1 MDQYWGIPG
10 DEGLYEST
18 EAQGGA
24 GVPNP
29 LVQLDPGLFIWTILT
44 FLILFFVL
52 SKFAWRPLLAALESR
67 EKTIRSSLEDA
78 EKAKQ
83 ELERLNTESE
93 AIISEARSEAQSIRV
108 EAKSAAEKI
117 KADIMAQAGEDA
129 KKLRDENEKQ
139 IQVEKDRAI
148 NEIRQ
153 EVVGLTLT
161 VAERVIR
168 KNLSKEDNQ
177 KLIEGSLKTLKG
189 YDA

>member
-10 DEGLYEST
+10 DEGLHESAET
-18 EAQGGA
+18 QGGA
-24 GVPNP
+24 GASNP

-52 SKFAWRPLLAALESR
+52 SKFAGRPLLEALESR
-67 EKTIRSSLEDA
+67 ENTIKSSLDNA

-83 ELERLNTESE
+83 ELESLNTETE
-93 AIISEARSEAQSIRV
+93 TIISEARSEAQSIRL
-108 EAKSAAEKI
+108 EAKSAAEKV
-117 KADIMAQAGEDA
+117 KADIIAQAGEDA

-153 EVVGLTLT
+153 EVVDLTLT

-168 KNLSKEDNQ
+168 KYLSKEDNQ
-177 KLIEGSLKTLKG
+177 DLIEDSLKTLKIH
-189 YDA
+189 DA

>member
-1 MDQYWGIPG
+1 MDQYWGMPG
-10 DEGLYEST
+10 DEGLHEST

-52 SKFAWRPLLAALESR
+52 SKFAWKPLLTLLESR
-67 EKTIRSSLEDA
+67 ENTIKSSLEDA

-83 ELERLNTESE
+83 ELERLNAETET
-93 AIISEARSEAQSIRV
+93 IISEARSKAQSIRL
-108 EAKSAAEKI
+108 EAKSAGEKV
-117 KADIMAQAGEDA
+117 KADIIAQAGKDA
-129 KKLRDENEKQ
+129 KKLLNENEKQ

-177 KLIEGSLKTLKG
+177 KLIEGSLKILKG